1 MPDEPRLLKESS
13 SLCRTN
19 PYSSFSCGL
28 TYATFILTLFENDAL
43 VPTFDVQRNW
53 WWIEVILNFRIPY
66 QRFYIFSRTQT
77 DFLMC
82 LKCVQTGRF
91 KGSYKTSVWQIQPFN
106 EIKTLHSSAFDNYT
120 NIVKTATYISV
131 VTILLDVRTRK
142 QYDSWRSM
150 TMLRALFTHKTSSTV
165 VPERSRTQKHESFW
179 QRRRIFSTQIFYFNG
194 FVLRKWKTHYER
206 NWQQMHCQPINC
218 TKLHSYKKDEWVY
231 LIYTNPDKS

>member
-142 QYDSWRSM
+142 QYDSWLKYDNVACTFYTQNLLYGS
-150 TMLRALFTHKTSSTV
+150 TRA
-165 VPERSRTQKHESFW
+165 
-179 QRRRIFSTQIFYFNG
+179 FSNTETRKFLTTKAYF
-194 FVLRKWKTHYER
+194 
-206 NWQQMHCQPINC
+206 
-218 TKLHSYKKDEWVY
+218 LH
-231 LIYTNPDKS
+231 TNLLL